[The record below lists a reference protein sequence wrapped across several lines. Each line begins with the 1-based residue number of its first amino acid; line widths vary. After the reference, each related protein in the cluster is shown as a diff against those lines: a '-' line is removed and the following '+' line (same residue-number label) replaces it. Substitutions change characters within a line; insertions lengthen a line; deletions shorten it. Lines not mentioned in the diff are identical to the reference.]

1 MKKKIKITGLPQKK
15 SGGAFRTFGVQ
26 TPPNRDTVS
35 RKKGFSDNR
44 STAEIKVNKTLK
56 PTEKENATLEAELG
70 ETVVTSLNKD
80 GLPEFYRIL
89 GKRHSQGGTPLNLP
103 EDSFIFSRDNAMKI
117 KNQGILDYFGKK
129 GKGKKG
135 FTPADVSKSF
145 NINTYREILAD
156 PNTDKLSKETAELM
170 IKNYTKK
177 LGALALVQESTKGFD
192 DGIPSIAMPFLDSI
206 GINPMSFLESENGPE
221 QAAMGAMGAMYGGEM
236 KLGGTVKKLQQFK
249 TGGSTSALKK
259 FDEGGPVKLKK
270 GDRVIF
276 DPQSQRYMILD
287 KKGRNKGFLNLP
299 AGVNAGTQADPNLKP
314 KVVSSSKPTNKQN
327 IPDGVQKFD
336 PSRDDYDESKVKE
349 GDYIIKNGR
358 WYKVNGRTVTPYDG
372 TKIEDLDQRLMGDS
386 GDLREAYG
394 RLEQKINGDSDLR
407 AAILTR
413 YKEDIKKAKAK
424 GILKQSDID
433 EAAGYSDEKI
443 IENYL
448 EAEKQ
453 IMIINAQKGDIGAAD
468 TKDKWDKGV
477 DSETGLP
484 KSYVAAAKELGF
496 KPKSIAET
504 FAFQINYNG
513 IETLK
518 KDPKYEKSLID
529 FKQSQHGLDDEGK
542 GMSTNKK
549 ISDADGWWGNTTVG
563 QALVYKPTETGL
575 DMSEVEDLEPEADV
589 DHLPATLPNPYEYTP
604 YWKQDLRNIGMAGY
618 GLASVRKGEPIRQ
631 NAFYEEKNPVFADF
645 RGGASRLNANTQAG
659 LQGAQAYG
667 ASAAQTGAQFANMQK
682 NNVAGVLGLQDQEY
696 KQNLGTANAW
706 EARHEAG
713 RNEANRYNGIMNKTY
728 WDETELANNNFKNEK
743 MANMANLVAAINTAD
758 TNRGMTQSM
767 NIMRDDWRVDPR
779 TGFTERKFNPVQITP
794 KNPVNNN
801 STFDLAK
808 EYQSSVAGMTWPEA
822 TALAKADLG
831 QSNAVQD
838 MPEGYVNPAAYG
850 YPGQHS

>member
-1 MKKKIKITGLPQKK
+1 MKRKIKITSLPQKK
-15 SGGAFRTFGVQ
+15 SGGAFRTFGTQ
-26 TPPNRDTVS
+26 TPPGNTVS
-35 RKKGFSDNR
+35 RTKGFSDNR

-103 EDSFIFSRDNAMKI
+103 QDSFIFSRDNAMKI

-206 GINPMSFLESENGPE
+206 GIDPMSFLESENGPE

-236 KLGGTVKKLQQFK
+236 KLGGSVP
-249 TGGSTSALKK
+249 ALKMYK
-259 FDEGGPVKLKK
+259 KGGKVTKDDIKLRK
-270 GDRVIF
+270 GDRVVF
-276 DPQSQRYMILD
+276 DPQSQRYSIVD
-287 KKGRNKGFLNLP
+287 EQGRNKGVLNIP
-299 AGVNAGTQADPNLKP
+299 APANAGGATDLNMQTKA
-314 KVVSSSKPTNKQN
+314 VESGKPTMAQN
-327 IPDGVQKFD
+327 IRKDAIKHD
-336 PSRDDYDESKVKE
+336 PSRDDYDESQVE
-349 GDYIIKNGR
+349 AGDYIIKKGR
-358 WYKVNGRTVTPYDG
+358 WYLVKGKKVTPYTG
-372 TKIEDLDQRLMGDS
+372 TKLEDMDPNLS
-386 GDLREAYG
+386 GGAADLRETYG
-394 RLEQKINGDSDLR
+394 RLEEKITGSPGIQKALVTKYRENM
-407 AAILTR
+407 
-413 YKEDIKKAKAK
+413 KKAKAK

-433 EAAGYSDEKI
+433 LASAMTDEEI
-443 IENYL
+443 VQNYL
-448 EAEKQ
+448 SAQKQ
-453 IMIINAQKGDIGAAD
+453 IMVINAQKGDVGSAD
-468 TKDKWDKGV
+468 KKDQWDRGV
-477 DSETGLP
+477 DSATGLP
-484 KSYVAAAKELGF
+484 KSYVTATKELGLE
-496 KPKSIAET
+496 PKSIAET
-504 FAFQINYNG
+504 FAFQAAYIGMQDLY
-513 IETLK
+513 E
-518 KDPKYEKSLID
+518 DPTFKEELAD
-529 FKQSQHGLDDEGK
+529 FELPKAGLDDEGK
-542 GMSTNKK
+542 GLSDNLK

-563 QALVYKPTETGL
+563 QAQVYKPVQKEL
-575 DMSEVEDLEPEADV
+575 DMSEVEDLEPDV
-589 DHLPATLPNPYEYTP
+589 EHLATLPNPYEHTP

-696 KQNLGTANAW
+696 KTNLATANAW

-728 WDETELANNNFKNEK
+728 WDDTELANNNFKNEK
-743 MANMANLVAAINTAD
+743 MANMANLVNAINVAD

-779 TGFTERKFNPVQITP
+779 TGFTQRKFNPVQITA
-794 KNPVNNN
+794 KNSANNN

-808 EYQSSVAGMTWPEA
+808 DYKDSVAGMEWPEA
-822 TALAKADLG
+822 ISLAKADLG

-838 MPEGYVNPAAYG
+838 IPEGYVNPAAYG